1 MRPKTKDDAQKL
13 TLTLSGPARDIL
25 MREALRRGV
34 SRTQVVEDLTFEFAN
49 RNSGIVAEGNTVPQP
64 HSVGGVS
71 NVIKPFAGGCDAPTR
86 YATAAEEKRQARS
99 SK

>member
-1 MRPKTKDDAQKL
+1 
-13 TLTLSGPARDIL
+13 

-34 SRTQVVEDLTFEFAN
+34 SRTQIVEDLTFDLDN
-49 RNSGIVAEGNTVPQP
+49 KNSGLISEGNTVPQP

-71 NVIKPFAGGCDAPTR
+71 NVIKPFDGGCDAPTR
-86 YATAAEEKRQARS
+86 YLTAAEADRQAKS